1 MTLARAPATSRRDKP
16 KGGDLDIWPGPGEG
30 CLVVAPRSLSIPD
43 SRGHGATLRVTR
55 HPEQNK
61 VVLSHWRDGVC
72 VASTP
77 IELTEV
83 SGLIGVLADA
93 LGDAID
99 LTTGTASTQSRGAH
113 LLAELRAWL
122 KPRLAQIVELR
133 VPKGTTER
141 VDVPERVDVTEDV
154 DITDARDTTQSGT
167 AERAVRT
174 PG

>member
-1 MTLARAPATSRRDKP
+1 M
-16 KGGDLDIWPGPGEG
+16 
-30 CLVVAPRSLSIPD
+30 APRSLSIPD
-43 SRGHGATLRVTR
+43 SRGRGATLRVTR

-61 VVLSHWRDGVC
+61 VVLSQWRDGVC

-83 SGLIGVLADA
+83 SALIGVLADA

-99 LTTGTASTQSRGAH
+99 LTGPASETHSRGAQ

-133 VPKGTTER
+133 APKDATDRVER
-141 VDVPERVDVTEDV
+141 SGSAEPVELT
-154 DITDARDTTQSGT
+154 ARIDTTQRGT
-167 AERAVRT
+167 GGGAAT
-174 PG
+174 APG

>member
-1 MTLARAPATSRRDKP
+1 VTS
-16 KGGDLDIWPGPGEG
+16 
-30 CLVVAPRSLSIPD
+30 RSLSIPD
-43 SRGHGATLRVTR
+43 SRGSGSTLRVTR

-83 SGLIGVLADA
+83 SSLIALLADA

-99 LTTGTASTQSRGAH
+99 QTGASSATPSRGAQ

-122 KPRLAQIVELR
+122 KPRLAEIVELR
-133 VPKGTTER
+133 VPK
-141 VDVPERVDVTEDV
+141 D
-154 DITDARDTTQSGT
+154 TDPTGRMD
-167 AERAVRT
+167 AV
-174 PG
+174 

>member
-1 MTLARAPATSRRDKP
+1 
-16 KGGDLDIWPGPGEG
+16 
-30 CLVVAPRSLSIPD
+30 VAPRSLSIPD
-43 SRGHGATLRVTR
+43 SRGPRASLRVTR

-83 SGLIGVLADA
+83 STLIGVLADA

-99 LTTGTASTQSRGAH
+99 LTGPSSDTPSRGAQ

-133 VPKGTTER
+133 VPKDATGRTNLTTR
-141 VDVPERVDVTEDV
+141 PDITTRTDATTRLDVTTRNDITT
-154 DITDARDTTQSGT
+154 ITDAIDTG
-167 AERAVRT
+167 
-174 PG
+174 

>member
-1 MTLARAPATSRRDKP
+1 
-16 KGGDLDIWPGPGEG
+16 
-30 CLVVAPRSLSIPD
+30 VAPRSLSIPD
-43 SRGHGATLRVTR
+43 ARGPGASLRVTR

-77 IELTEV
+77 IDLTEV
-83 SGLIGVLADA
+83 SALIGVLADA

-99 LTTGTASTQSRGAH
+99 LSGPFSETPSRGAQ

-133 VPKGTTER
+133 VPKENKEKDR
-141 VDVPERVDVTEDV
+141 DVTGRSDATTRIDLTTREGV
-154 DITDARDTTQSGT
+154 DATGRTNHVDTG
-167 AERAVRT
+167 
-174 PG
+174 

>member
-1 MTLARAPATSRRDKP
+1 M
-16 KGGDLDIWPGPGEG
+16 
-30 CLVVAPRSLSIPD
+30 APRSLSIPD
-43 SRGHGATLRVTR
+43 SRGPGASLRVTR

-77 IELTEV
+77 IDLTEV
-83 SGLIGVLADA
+83 SALIGVLADA

-99 LTTGTASTQSRGAH
+99 LTSPSSDTPSRGAQ

-133 VPKGTTER
+133 APKDATGRTNPTTR
-141 VDVPERVDVTEDV
+141 MDVTSRNDITT
-154 DITDARDTTQSGT
+154 ITDAIDTG
-167 AERAVRT
+167 
-174 PG
+174 

>member
-1 MTLARAPATSRRDKP
+1 
-16 KGGDLDIWPGPGEG
+16 
-30 CLVVAPRSLSIPD
+30 VAPRSLSIPD
-43 SRGHGATLRVTR
+43 SRGRGATLRVTR

-61 VVLSHWRDGVC
+61 VVLSQWRDGVC

-83 SGLIGVLADA
+83 SALIGVLADA

-99 LTTGTASTQSRGAH
+99 LTSPASETQSRGAQ

-133 VPKGTTER
+133 APKDATDRVER
-141 VDVPERVDVTEDV
+141 SGSAEPVELT
-154 DITDARDTTQSGT
+154 ARMDTTQRGT
-167 AERAVRT
+167 GGGAAT
-174 PG
+174 APG

>member
-1 MTLARAPATSRRDKP
+1 
-16 KGGDLDIWPGPGEG
+16 
-30 CLVVAPRSLSIPD
+30 VAPRSLSIPD
-43 SRGHGATLRVTR
+43 SRGRGATLRVTR

-61 VVLSHWRDGVC
+61 VVLSQWRDGVC

-83 SGLIGVLADA
+83 SALIGVLADA

-99 LTTGTASTQSRGAH
+99 LTSPASETQSRGAQ

-133 VPKGTTER
+133 APKDATDRVER
-141 VDVPERVDVTEDV
+141 SGSAEPVELT
-154 DITDARDTTQSGT
+154 ARIDTTQRGT
-167 AERAVRT
+167 GGGAAT
-174 PG
+174 APG

>member
-1 MTLARAPATSRRDKP
+1 MQRPLTPVEAEAKAV
-16 KGGDLDIWPGPGEG
+16 
-30 CLVVAPRSLSIPD
+30 VVAPRSLSIPD

-83 SGLIGVLADA
+83 SALIGVLADA

-99 LTTGTASTQSRGAH
+99 LTGPASETHSRGAQ

-133 VPKGTTER
+133 APK
-141 VDVPERVDVTEDV
+141 
-154 DITDARDTTQSGT
+154 DTTVRMERTASSELVDLTDRMDTTRSGT
-167 AERAVRT
+167 GEGAAT
-174 PG
+174 APG

>member
-1 MTLARAPATSRRDKP
+1 M
-16 KGGDLDIWPGPGEG
+16 
-30 CLVVAPRSLSIPD
+30 APRSLSIPD
-43 SRGHGATLRVTR
+43 SRGRGATLRVTR

-83 SGLIGVLADA
+83 SALIGVLADA

-99 LTTGTASTQSRGAH
+99 LTSPASETQSRGAQ

-133 VPKGTTER
+133 APKDATDRVER
-141 VDVPERVDVTEDV
+141 SGSAEPVELT
-154 DITDARDTTQSGT
+154 ARMDTTQRGT
-167 AERAVRT
+167 GGGAAT
-174 PG
+174 APG

>member
-1 MTLARAPATSRRDKP
+1 
-16 KGGDLDIWPGPGEG
+16 
-30 CLVVAPRSLSIPD
+30 VAPRSLSIPD
-43 SRGHGATLRVTR
+43 SRGPAASLRVTR

-77 IELTEV
+77 IDLTEV
-83 SGLIGVLADA
+83 SALIGVLADA

-99 LTTGTASTQSRGAH
+99 LTGPSSETPSRGAQ

-133 VPKGTTER
+133 APKDGAGRSGSTGSTAVTRRTDATMRMDATTR
-141 VDVPERVDVTEDV
+141 PDVY
-154 DITDARDTTQSGT
+154 DITTRSDAIDTG
-167 AERAVRT
+167 
-174 PG
+174 

>member
-1 MTLARAPATSRRDKP
+1 M
-16 KGGDLDIWPGPGEG
+16 
-30 CLVVAPRSLSIPD
+30 APRSLSIPD
-43 SRGHGATLRVTR
+43 SRGRGATLRVTR

-61 VVLSHWRDGVC
+61 VVLSQWRDGVC

-83 SGLIGVLADA
+83 SALIGVLADA

-99 LTTGTASTQSRGAH
+99 LTSPASETQSRGAQ

-133 VPKGTTER
+133 APKDATDRVER
-141 VDVPERVDVTEDV
+141 SGSAEPVELT
-154 DITDARDTTQSGT
+154 ARMDTTQRGT
-167 AERAVRT
+167 GGGAAT
-174 PG
+174 APG

>member
-1 MTLARAPATSRRDKP
+1 
-16 KGGDLDIWPGPGEG
+16 
-30 CLVVAPRSLSIPD
+30 VAPRSLSLPD
-43 SRGHGATLRVTR
+43 ARGHGATLRVTR

-83 SGLIGVLADA
+83 SALIGVLADA
-93 LGDAID
+93 LSDAID
-99 LTTGTASTQSRGAH
+99 LTSPPSGAPSRGAQ

-133 VPKGTTER
+133 VPKDVTAHVDRTARIDPTNRADPTARTER
-141 VDVPERVDVTEDV
+141 
-154 DITDARDTTQSGT
+154 TDRTQ
-167 AERAVRT
+167 RT
-174 PG
+174 DRTDRIDRIDAG

>member
-1 MTLARAPATSRRDKP
+1 MQPPLTPVEAEAKAV
-16 KGGDLDIWPGPGEG
+16 
-30 CLVVAPRSLSIPD
+30 VVAPRSLSIPD
-43 SRGHGATLRVTR
+43 PRGRGATLRVTR

-83 SGLIGVLADA
+83 SALIGVLADA

-99 LTTGTASTQSRGAH
+99 LTGPASETQSRGAQ
-113 LLAELRAWL
+113 LLAELRVWL

-133 VPKGTTER
+133 APKDATDRVERTASSEPVDLADR
-141 VDVPERVDVTEDV
+141 VD
-154 DITDARDTTQSGT
+154 TTRSGSAGGAAT
-167 AERAVRT
+167 A

>member
-1 MTLARAPATSRRDKP
+1 M
-16 KGGDLDIWPGPGEG
+16 
-30 CLVVAPRSLSIPD
+30 APRSLSIPD
-43 SRGHGATLRVTR
+43 SRGRGATLRVTR

-77 IELTEV
+77 IDLTEV
-83 SGLIGVLADA
+83 SALIGVLADA

-99 LTTGTASTQSRGAH
+99 LTSTATGTASRGAQ

-133 VPKGTTER
+133 APRDATDRTDRTDRIDLTER
-141 VDVPERVDVTEDV
+141 MTSIERG
-154 DITDARDTTQSGT
+154 DTG
-167 AERAVRT
+167 
-174 PG
+174 

>member
-1 MTLARAPATSRRDKP
+1 M
-16 KGGDLDIWPGPGEG
+16 
-30 CLVVAPRSLSIPD
+30 APRSLSIPD
-43 SRGHGATLRVTR
+43 SRGRGATLRVTR

-61 VVLSHWRDGVC
+61 VVLSQWRDGVC

-83 SGLIGVLADA
+83 SALIGVLADA

-99 LTTGTASTQSRGAH
+99 LTSPASETQSRGAQ

-133 VPKGTTER
+133 APKDATDRVER
-141 VDVPERVDVTEDV
+141 SGSAEPVELT
-154 DITDARDTTQSGT
+154 ARIDTTQRGT
-167 AERAVRT
+167 GGGAAT
-174 PG
+174 APG

>member
-1 MTLARAPATSRRDKP
+1 M
-16 KGGDLDIWPGPGEG
+16 
-30 CLVVAPRSLSIPD
+30 APRSLNIPD
-43 SRGHGATLRVTR
+43 SRGQGATLRVTR

-77 IELTEV
+77 IDLTDV
-83 SGLIGVLADA
+83 SALIGVLADA

-99 LTTGTASTQSRGAH
+99 LTSPASGTPSRGAQ

-133 VPKGTTER
+133 APKEVTDRTDRIER
-141 VDVPERVDVTEDV
+141 
-154 DITDARDTTQSGT
+154 TDRIDTG
-167 AERAVRT
+167 
-174 PG
+174 

>member
-1 MTLARAPATSRRDKP
+1 M
-16 KGGDLDIWPGPGEG
+16 
-30 CLVVAPRSLSIPD
+30 APRSLSIPD
-43 SRGHGATLRVTR
+43 SRGRGATLRVTR

-61 VVLSHWRDGVC
+61 VVLSQWRDGVC

-83 SGLIGVLADA
+83 SALIGVLADA

-99 LTTGTASTQSRGAH
+99 LTSPASETQSRGAQ

-133 VPKGTTER
+133 APKDATDRVER
-141 VDVPERVDVTEDV
+141 SGSAEPVELT
-154 DITDARDTTQSGT
+154 ARMDTTRSGT
-167 AERAVRT
+167 GEGAAT
-174 PG
+174 APG

>member
-1 MTLARAPATSRRDKP
+1 
-16 KGGDLDIWPGPGEG
+16 
-30 CLVVAPRSLSIPD
+30 VAPRSLSIAD
-43 SRGHGATLRVTR
+43 ARGHGATLRITR

-83 SGLIGVLADA
+83 SALIGVLADA

-99 LTTGTASTQSRGAH
+99 LTSPPSGTPSRGAQ

-133 VPKGTTER
+133 APRDDTTR
-141 VDVPERVDVTEDV
+141 VDVR
-154 DITDARDTTQSGT
+154 
-167 AERAVRT
+167 
-174 PG
+174 